1 MVAALLF
8 CAPAFGVGGLVTREV
23 IGVAEPD
30 DALFASSVEES
41 GTVYVLDTIEWTE
54 RFERDRARKR
64 RAARP
69 LVRALETAGGWVLS
83 ILGALAVSLAL
94 TWLLRHPQ
102 TLDSLMSAVR
112 SILRLQ

>member
-1 MVAALLF
+1 MLPARRPRLVAQRREREAH
-8 CAPAFGVGGLVTREV
+8 ATRGAAEQRACELEARK
-23 IGVAEPD
+23 VAE
-30 DALFASSVEES
+30 A
-41 GTVYVLDTIEWTE
+41 I
-54 RFERDRARKR
+54 ERDRARRR

-102 TLDSLMSAVR
+102 ELDSLISAVR
-112 SILRLQ
+112 SILHLK

>member
-1 MVAALLF
+1 MLPTRRPRLVAQRRDAE
-8 CAPAFGVGGLVTREV
+8 ARRARAAAEQRARELEARK
-23 IGVAEPD
+23 VAQ
-30 DALFASSVEES
+30 A
-41 GTVYVLDTIEWTE
+41 I
-54 RFERDRARKR
+54 ERDRARKR

-69 LVRALETAGGWVLS
+69 LARALETAGGWILS
-83 ILGALAVSLAL
+83 ILGALVVSLAL

>member
-1 MVAALLF
+1 MLPTRRPRLVAQRRDAE
-8 CAPAFGVGGLVTREV
+8 ARRARAAAEQRARELKSRK
-23 IGVAEPD
+23 VAE
-30 DALFASSVEES
+30 A
-41 GTVYVLDTIEWTE
+41 I
-54 RFERDRARKR
+54 ERDRARQR

-69 LVRALETAGGWVLS
+69 LVRALETAGGWALS

-102 TLDSLMSAVR
+102 QLDSLVSAVR

>member
-1 MVAALLF
+1 MLPARRPRLVAQRRDAE
-8 CAPAFGVGGLVTREV
+8 ARRTRAAAEERAERLKARK
-23 IGVAEPD
+23 VAE
-30 DALFASSVEES
+30 A
-41 GTVYVLDTIEWTE
+41 I
-54 RFERDRARKR
+54 ERDRARKR

-69 LVRALETAGGWVLS
+69 LARVLETAGGWILS
-83 ILGALAVSLAL
+83 ILGALVVSLAL